1 MASVVHLIARKAW
14 SEQGKSNAM
23 SLCVLI
29 TSSLCPVAC
38 HGPLHRHTVQR
49 YVLAANIVG

>member
-1 MASVVHLIARKAW
+1 MALVVHLIARKAW

-29 TSSLCPVAC
+29 TSSLYVE
-38 HGPLHRHTVQR
+38 LHVTAHCIDTLCSAMFSQT
-49 YVLAANIVG
+49 